1 MPDLWHAFDT
11 PTHVGL
17 SSKANSSNQL
27 TAPEV
32 QHVATQ
38 SSVPLTLSADML
50 VGSRPEDT
58 DLRSDQGS
66 AGSTGSFDSWI
77 SPPGDHC
84 FLPESLFKM
93 ASDGVQFLLPALM
106 LVRGSTVEAAD
117 GMTVLEVT
125 SVRRHQTQQLTE
137 LQAGDATIRIT
148 PNHRIVTAEGA
159 VALAMDLRVGDYV
172 LCSSGL
178 KQLTSVETWDEEA
191 EVFAITFSPATF
203 LPPPGMVLSLGQA
216 ASMGRTRRS
225 GMNRRGQH
233 NAASSNDMVSIPDTA
248 PGAYQD

>member
-1 MPDLWHAFDT
+1 MLVFPARQT
-11 PTHVGL
+11 QA
-17 SSKANSSNQL
+17 SQL

-38 SSVPLTLSADML
+38 SSGPLTLSADML

-93 ASDGVQFLLPALM
+93 ASVGVQCLLPALM

-125 SVRRHQTQQLTE
+125 SVRRHQTQQVTE

-191 EVFAITFSPATF
+191 EVFAITFSPDEAVATF

-216 ASMGRTRRS
+216 ASTGRTRRS